1 MTRQGRAAAVC
12 LALTF
17 GAALAAQ
24 ERTVT
29 GTGRI
34 DGRVEL
40 MNDGGPVRRAIVT
53 LGGDLPRSRSAISD
67 DSGRFSFANLPAGR
81 FTLAATRPGFIT
93 SSYGAKAPGQT
104 GTRFALASGRHVADA
119 VIRLARAA
127 AITGAVRN
135 EHGEPVP
142 NVRVTALPLR
152 RLDAR
157 ASALVNVGL
166 APDPSISAVTDDRG
180 VYRLWGLPAGSYLVA
195 ASLQLLVSEAIER
208 VTSAEMDARFAEAQR
223 TLGRLGGAPP
233 LASVGGRG
241 PASAASP
248 AADPRHGYSPIFY
261 PGTLSAAHAQPIVVE
276 FGNERT
282 GIDIPFTITPAVR
295 VEGLVISG
303 GGPWPRLQLTLTMDT
318 PVALPFRVQRRPALT
333 LDPPTPTATS
343 TGFHFTGVTPGRYTV
358 IARTVPGGA
367 TLWASAEVDV
377 SAGDVAGV
385 QLALRP
391 PIRLTGQVRFD
402 GSAPRPPDL
411 MKVPVSLG
419 RATAEAGDV
428 LGFNPAMFQALPSGS
443 TVVEDD
449 GSFSIYSVYSGLFR
463 ISAAVPGDTI
473 WRLRSA
479 TLSGRELLD
488 DLLVVTPDQ
497 RVDITGVVLTFSDR
511 HTEITGTL
519 QTPAGA
525 PAPEY
530 FIVVFTTER
539 RWWRPDGRRLA
550 FARPATDG
558 QFSVRDLPPGE
569 YYIAALTDL
578 DTATWQTPEFLDQ
591 VVPGALSLTLGE
603 NETRT
608 QDLRMAYE

>member
-1 MTRQGRAAAVC
+1 
-12 LALTF
+12 LAL
-17 GAALAAQ
+17 GVGLVAQ
-24 ERTVT
+24 ERTVM

-34 DGRVEL
+34 DGQVQV

-53 LGGDLPRSRSAISD
+53 LSGDVLQSRSAISD
-67 DSGRFSFANLPAGR
+67 DNGRFSFVDLPVGR
-81 FTLAATRPGFIT
+81 VTLTATRPGFIT
-93 SSYGAKAPGQT
+93 SSYGAKAPGQI
-104 GTRFALASGRHVADA
+104 GTRLSLTAGQHVTDA
-119 VIRLARAA
+119 VIRLARTA
-127 AITGAVRN
+127 AITGTVRN
-135 EHGEPVP
+135 EQGEPVP
-142 NVRVTALPLR
+142 NARVTALPLR

-157 ASALVNVGL
+157 AAALVNVGL
-166 APDPSISAVTDDRG
+166 TPDPSTSAVTDDRG
-180 VYRLWGLPAGSYLVA
+180 AYRLWGLTAGSYLVA

-223 TLGRLGGAPP
+223 TLGRLGGASA
-233 LASVGGRG
+233 LASVEGRG
-241 PASAASP
+241 RAPAPSP

-261 PGTLSAAHAQPIVVE
+261 PGTPSAAHAQRIAVE
-276 FGNERT
+276 FGDELT

-295 VEGLVISG
+295 VEGQVLSA

-318 PVALPFRVQRRPALT
+318 PMALPFRVQWRPALT
-333 LDPPTPTATS
+333 LDEAAPTATS
-343 TGFHFTGVTPGRYTV
+343 TGFRFTGVTPGRYTV
-358 IARTVPGGA
+358 IARTAPGGA
-367 TLWASAEVDV
+367 TLWASVDVDV
-377 SAGDVAGV
+377 STGDVAGV

-391 PIRLTGQVRFD
+391 PIRLTGQVRFE
-402 GSAPRPPDL
+402 GAAPRPPDL
-411 MKVPVSLG
+411 RKAPVSLG
-419 RATAEAGDV
+419 RAMAEAGDV

-449 GSFSIYSVYSGLFR
+449 RSFSFQSVYPGLFR
-463 ISAAVPGDTI
+463 ISAAVPGDAT

-479 TLSGRELLD
+479 VLGGRELLD

-497 RVDITGVVLTFSDR
+497 REDITGVVLTFSDR
-511 HTEITGTL
+511 RTAITGTL

-530 FIVVFTTER
+530 FIVVFPTER

-558 QFSVRDLPPGE
+558 QFVLRDLPPGE

-578 DTATWQTPEFLDQ
+578 DTATWHTPAFLDQ
-591 VVPGALSLTLGE
+591 VVPGALTLVLGE

-608 QDLRMAYE
+608 QDLRIAYE

>member
-1 MTRQGRAAAVC
+1 
-12 LALTF
+12 
-17 GAALAAQ
+17 
-24 ERTVT
+24 
-29 GTGRI
+29 
-34 DGRVEL
+34 
-40 MNDGGPVRRAIVT
+40 VT
-53 LGGDLPRSRSAISD
+53 LSGDVPRSRSAISD
-67 DSGRFSFANLPAGR
+67 DGGRFSFVNLPAGR
-81 FTLAATRPGFIT
+81 FTLTATRPGFIT
-93 SSYGAKAPGQT
+93 SSYGARSPGAPG
-104 GTRFALASGRHVADA
+104 TRLSLAAGRQVTDA

-127 AITGAVRN
+127 AITGFVRN

-142 NVRVTALPLR
+142 NVRVTALSLR

-157 ASALVNVGL
+157 AAALVNVGL
-166 APDPSISAVTDDRG
+166 APDPSISVVTDDRG
-180 VYRLWGLPAGSYLVA
+180 AYRLWGLPAGSYLVA
-195 ASLQLLVSEAIER
+195 GSLQLLVSDAIER

-233 LASVGGRG
+233 LASVDGRDRA
-241 PASAASP
+241 PSAAP
-248 AADPRHGYSPIFY
+248 VTDPRHGYSPIFY
-261 PGTLSAAHAQPIVVE
+261 PGTPSAAYAQPIAVE
-276 FGNERT
+276 FGDERT

-295 VEGLVISG
+295 VEGHVISA
-303 GGPWPRLQLTLTMDT
+303 GGPWPRLQLTLTTDT
-318 PVALPFRVQRRPALT
+318 PVALPFRVQRRPALV
-333 LDPPTPTATS
+333 LDELTPTATR
-343 TGFHFTGVTPGRYTV
+343 TGFRFTGVTPGRYTV

-367 TLWASAEVDV
+367 TLWASADVDV
-377 SAGDVAGV
+377 TTGDVAGV

-402 GSAPRPPDL
+402 GTAPRPSDL

-419 RATAEAGDV
+419 RAPADAGDV

-449 GSFSIYSVYSGLFR
+449 HSFSIYSVYPGLFR
-463 ISAAVPGDTI
+463 ASAAVPGNTT

-479 TLSGRELLD
+479 VLSGRELLD

-497 RVDITGVVLTFSDR
+497 REDITGVVLTFSDR
-511 HTEITGTL
+511 RTEIAGTL

-550 FARPATDG
+550 FTRPATDG
-558 QFSVRDLPPGE
+558 QFSLRDLPPGE

-578 DTATWQTPEFLDQ
+578 DTATWQTPEFLEQ
-591 VVPGALSLTLGE
+591 VVPGALRLALGE
-603 NETRT
+603 NETQT
-608 QDLRMAYE
+608 QDLRIAYE